1 MSSPEPTLASL
12 AASIS
17 DAANAIAKHL
27 EDNGHPAPSFQEEGL
42 ERYPKDPQLMG
53 LRFQL
58 IEATSDLYHMA
69 LGPEDMAFMQP
80 LFVSNPDTRQVVAN
94 VKSEVEP

>member
-17 DAANAIAKHL
+17 DAANAITKYLA
-27 EDNGHPAPSFQEEGL
+27 DNGHPAPSFQEEGL

-80 LFVSNPDTRQVVAN
+80 LFVSNPNTSRVVADIES
-94 VKSEVEP
+94 KVEP